1 MSTSG
6 WGCQDDVS
14 TTDRAAYKKRDGVRP
29 GLFKPYIQDIFS
41 DPVPVGECSGR
52 GFELLGVSSEEDDR
66 RALVQKPLRDGE
78 TDAP

>member
-1 MSTSG
+1 MSMSG
-6 WGCQDDVS
+6 WDCQHYAP
-14 TTDRAAYKKRDGVRP
+14 TTHGGTYKQGDRIRP
-29 GLFKPYIQDIFS
+29 RLFKPYIQDIFS
-41 DPVPVGECSGR
+41 DPVIVGECSGR